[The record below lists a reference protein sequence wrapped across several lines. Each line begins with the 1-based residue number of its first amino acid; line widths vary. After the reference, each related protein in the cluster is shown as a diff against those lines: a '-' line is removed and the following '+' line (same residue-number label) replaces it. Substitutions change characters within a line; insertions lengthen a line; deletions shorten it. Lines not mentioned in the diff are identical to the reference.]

1 MLPRMMTYAI
11 DRFQNDIFKNKE
23 RSIHNRRILIVD
35 DEPYNLMGL
44 EVLLQQT
51 GYKNIMQLIDKAG
64 DGLEAV

>member
-11 DRFQNDIFKNKE
+11 DRLQKDIFKNKE

-44 EVLLQQT
+44 EVLLQ
-51 GYKNIMQLIDKAG
+51 
-64 DGLEAV
+64 